1 MHTRTQVSDRL
12 DVMTAMGKASASRLR
27 QAALASTGPDASD
40 ARAAKHDL
48 NASGCDAGAS
58 VPGPGRARAP
68 AGGDVHLP
76 GEVEEHE
83 LSLDG
88 SGAGLASH
96 QLQQGVTSGPEAPA
110 TPTTQMLAAT
120 ADILSAVAA
129 RRRLQPADPSA
140 FALSH
145 GPVMGRTVGAA
156 VLEGR
161 AGLGRADGE
170 DGVDGERGKAVS
182 LARTM
187 PVRQGPALPLAQ
199 QVPSLTVS
207 L

>member
-1 MHTRTQVSDRL
+1 MPRR
-12 DVMTAMGKASASRLR
+12 
-27 QAALASTGPDASD
+27 
-40 ARAAKHDL
+40 ARAA
-48 NASGCDAGAS
+48 
-58 VPGPGRARAP
+58 
-68 AGGDVHLP
+68 AGGGVHLP
-76 GEVEEHE
+76 GEVDEHD

-96 QLQQGVTSGPEAPA
+96 QLQQGMTSGPEPPA

-161 AGLGRADGE
+161 GGLGRE
-170 DGVDGERGKAVS
+170 DGVDGEREKAVS

-199 QVPSLTVS
+199 QVRSLTGS

>member
-1 MHTRTQVSDRL
+1 MHTCTQVSDRL

-27 QAALASTGPDASD
+27 QAALASTVDDAYD
-40 ARAAKHDL
+40 AASARHDL
-48 NASGCDAGAS
+48 NASGYDARAS
-58 VPGPGRARAP
+58 VPRRARAA
-68 AGGDVHLP
+68 AGGGVHLP
-76 GEVEEHE
+76 GEVDEHD

-96 QLQQGVTSGPEAPA
+96 QLQQGMTSGPEPPA

-161 AGLGRADGE
+161 AGLGREG
-170 DGVDGERGKAVS
+170 GVDGERGKAVS

-199 QVPSLTVS
+199 QVPSLTGS